1 MAEELAVRLA
11 KLRSV
16 SEPVRLT
23 TVADEGEAEI
33 LCGMLR
39 VGGIRCAHR
48 ITDLAHDEAGQAFG
62 GWREILVAESDLA
75 RAQELLRPQD

>member
-39 VGGIRCAHR
+39 VKGIRCAHP
-48 ITDLAHDEAGQAFG
+48 ITDQFLWDEVLDGR
-62 GWREILVAESDLA
+62 WEPPPVRRVT
-75 RAQELLRPQD
+75 